1 MAERRAKDGAGVAA
15 PRRILVVDDHPVVR
29 DGLAAQV
36 ATEPDLVVVGA
47 TGDPAEA
54 LALIVARQPD
64 VVIVDIT
71 LERRSGLDL
80 IRQIRANEHD
90 MPILVWSMHPEKLYA
105 ERAIKAG
112 AQGYIEKIRG
122 GDDVV
127 AAIRTV
133 LAGRIYAS
141 VAVMERVLQR
151 FGAGGGQRSGIDAL
165 SDRELQAFELM
176 GAGLSTVDIAARMS
190 VSPKT
195 VETYRVRIKEKL
207 GLMSFAEVI
216 QHATAWMLE
225 RR

>member
-1 MAERRAKDGAGVAA
+1 MVELRARTAATAAG
-15 PRRILVVDDHPVVR
+15 PKRILVVDDHPVVR

-36 ATEPDLVVVGA
+36 ATEPDLVVAWA
-47 TGDPAEA
+47 TGESAEA
-54 LALIVARQPD
+54 LALIAKHQPD
-64 VVIVDIT
+64 LVIVDIT
-71 LERRSGLDL
+71 LEKRSGLDL
-80 IRQIRANEHD
+80 IRQIRAHRHTV
-90 MPILVWSMHPEKLYA
+90 PILVWSMHPEKLYA
-105 ERAIKAG
+105 ERALRAG

-133 LAGRIYAS
+133 LAGRRYAS
-141 VAVMERVLQR
+141 AAVMERVLQR
-151 FGAGGGQRSGIDAL
+151 FGGGQRSGIDAL

-176 GAGLSTVDIAARMS
+176 GAGLSTVAIADRMN

-216 QHATAWMLE
+216 QHATAWLLE

>member
-1 MAERRAKDGAGVAA
+1 MAERRAKDGASA
-15 PRRILVVDDHPVVR
+15 PAQRRILVVDDHPVVR

-36 ATEPDLVVVGA
+36 ATEPDLVVAWA

-54 LALIVARQPD
+54 QALIAAHSPD
-64 VVIVDIT
+64 VVVVDIT
-71 LERRSGLDL
+71 LEKRSGLDL
-80 IRQIRANEHD
+80 IRQIRAHEHT

-122 GDDVV
+122 GDDIVG
-127 AAIRTV
+127 AIRTV

-176 GAGLSTVDIAARMS
+176 GTGLSTVDIAARMS

>member
-1 MAERRAKDGAGVAA
+1 MAERRAKGETTASG
-15 PRRILVVDDHPVVR
+15 PKRILVVDDHPVVR

-36 ATEPDLVVVGA
+36 ATEPDLVVAWA
-47 TGDPAEA
+47 TGDPVEA
-54 LALIVARQPD
+54 LALIGTDEPD
-64 VVIVDIT
+64 LVIVDIT
-71 LERRSGLDL
+71 LEARSGLDL
-80 IRQIRANEHD
+80 IRQIRSHHHAV
-90 MPILVWSMHPEKLYA
+90 PILVWSMHPEKLYA
-105 ERAIKAG
+105 ERALKAG

-122 GDDVV
+122 GDDIL

-133 LAGRIYAS
+133 LGGRMYAS

-151 FGAGGGQRSGIDAL
+151 LGSGGAQRSGIEAL

-176 GAGLSTVDIAARMS
+176 GAGLSTVDIAARMN